1 MVPALSSRVLGVIG
15 VRRTAGWTFSQ
26 IFEALILT
34 DDKVIVMRTAEGG
47 YFGWGVGNVISA
59 WYRAGDQEEQLA
71 RVSSEELLSLINE
84 NDYEIPYSRIKKV
97 ELKKFGL
104 GAFIT
109 IVTDEKKEK
118 WAARG
123 IPSKKKARFEDF
135 ENILLPIFADKLSV
149 SK

>member
-1 MVPALSSRVLGVIG
+1 MSSRVLGIIAVQ
-15 VRRTAGWTFSQ
+15 RTAGWTVSQ

-47 YFGWGVGNVISA
+47 YFGWGLGNILSA

-123 IPSKKKARFEDF
+123 IPGQKHPRIGDF
-135 ENILLPIFADKLSV
+135 EKILQPIFADRLSV